1 MAGLMCSFDVIG
13 DLGFP
18 PFAQVGN
25 VIVDIDYGEGTE
37 VFLDSFYN
45 TATDLVPVDTGALQA
60 SIWAGGGDTF
70 VECYAEEHYAS
81 YVEFGTWKMD
91 AQPYFIPALEGAFA
105 EALDAWT
112 EAVEEAEQQAEEE
125 YLAEQEAQH
134 RGESTA
140 GGFGGFLG
148 MLVAAI
154 IIGIIQGFVSLFT
167 NPGGTS
173 SSRGYGGGIDISSFV
188 EEI

>member
-18 PFAQVGN
+18 PFARAGN
-25 VIVDIDYGEGTE
+25 VVVDIDYSEGTE

-45 TATDLVPVDTGALQA
+45 TATDLVPVDTGALRD
-60 SIWAGGGDTF
+60 SIWASGGDTF
-70 VECYAEEHYAS
+70 VECYAEEYYAS
-81 YVEFGTWKMD
+81 FVEFGTWKMA

-112 EAVEEAEQQAEEE
+112 AAVEDAEQQAEEE
-125 YLAEQEAQH
+125 YLAELEAQK
-134 RGESTA
+134 GGA
-140 GGFGGFLG
+140 GGGGGFGGFLG
-148 MLVAAI
+148 LLIAAI
-154 IIGIIQGFVSLFT
+154 IIGIIEGFMSLFT

-173 SSRGYGGGIDISSFV
+173 TNRDFGGVDISSFV